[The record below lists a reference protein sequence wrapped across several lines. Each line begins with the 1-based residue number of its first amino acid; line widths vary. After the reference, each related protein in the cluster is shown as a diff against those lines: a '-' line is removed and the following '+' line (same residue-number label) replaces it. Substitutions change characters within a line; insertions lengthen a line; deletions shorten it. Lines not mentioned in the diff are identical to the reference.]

1 MEKFICSRQS
11 MKFKLTLRIPP
22 VEWNWLVSLSNW
34 LRDFFWNSFL
44 MCKLYITHVS
54 ASQHIRKLWL
64 QRGVHSSLYKLDMWK
79 SSMYKE
85 FNQMQNIALFV
96 FLFVSVDILTY
107 WLIVTLSHYMPVFL
121 SYRNQ
126 SIDLH
131 SNSTE

>member
-22 VEWNWLVSLSNW
+22 VEWNWLVSLSNG
-34 LRDFFWNSFL
+34 LREFFWNSFL
-44 MCKLYITHVS
+44 MCKLYISHIST
-54 ASQHIRKLWL
+54 SQHIRTLWL

-131 SNSTE
+131 SNSVE